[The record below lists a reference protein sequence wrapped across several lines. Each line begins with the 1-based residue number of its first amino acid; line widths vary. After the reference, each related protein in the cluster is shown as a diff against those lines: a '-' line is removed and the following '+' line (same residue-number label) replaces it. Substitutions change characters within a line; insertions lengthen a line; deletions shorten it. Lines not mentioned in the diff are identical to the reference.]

1 MNWASIVRRT
11 AIGAVLVAS
20 VVVPSCCQTYRFRAV
35 RLGNISDRDGLS
47 RVVRG
52 ELNMAFERKNP
63 AAIGVKSPY
72 RGLVE
77 PALVMSIDKVPSGD
91 RWVHEIK
98 FDSYRVQVHLRDT
111 AVKVFTR
118 RDNDWTN
125 RFRKI
130 ATDAWHIN
138 AGSAI
143 IDGEVVVPAAD
154 AAPTIGPRR
163 PAASET
169 LTIAG
174 FALDGSKW
182 DASWRCTSTWPRS
195 RMSNY

>member
-182 DASWRCTSTWPRS
+182 DASWRC
-195 RMSNY
+195 

>member
-1 MNWASIVRRT
+1 
-11 AIGAVLVAS
+11 
-20 VVVPSCCQTYRFRAV
+20 
-35 RLGNISDRDGLS
+35 
-47 RVVRG
+47 VRG

-72 RGLVE
+72 RGTGTGD
-77 PALVMSIDKVPSGD
+77 AIDKVPSGE
-91 RWVHEIK
+91 RWVQEIK

-118 RDNDWTN
+118 RGNDWTN
-125 RFRKI
+125 RFRRSRP
-130 ATDAWHIN
+130 TPGTSMQ
-138 AGSAI
+138 GSAI
-143 IDGEVVVPAAD
+143 IDGEVVVPAAN